1 MSVSIHGDFAI
12 HRTKDA
18 NGNDAILL
26 IPEKGN
32 APLLYGGDK
41 DDLLCE
47 VSFESVEGGRD
58 PEDSYLTITYPDG
71 QKVHFGPDILFDRN
85 KN

>member
-18 NGNDAILL
+18 NGKDAILL
-26 IPEKGN
+26 VPERFDL
-32 APLLYGGDK
+32 PLLYGAEDSDG
-41 DDLLCE
+41 LCE
-47 VSFESVEGGRD
+47 ISFERVEGGGN
-58 PEDSYLTITYPDG
+58 PPDSYLTITYPDG
-71 QKVHFGPDILFDRN
+71 GKVHFGPDIVLSRT